1 MFNNVETMIQLSDR
15 EMKEMEVHDDATET
29 LNPMDGEQDSVL
41 AKFKITLQ
49 NGSSVNLTFDNQE
62 LDSKYNLLTDLG
74 MGFSAA
80 NMQMEN
86 VSSSAGLDNLTRER
100 ISLTYE
106 FSGSNSL
113 FDSGVIRTFSQTTD
127 QRTTT
132 SKSKAIVTFG
142 RFGPSFTPTS
152 ETSDYDFNQ
161 EVSGFSIEMIKVL
174 GRHNIVY
181 GLESE
186 TAEYSRNND
195 KTEVNLVT
203 GSINKILAN
212 TLYPHKRFPDSEVT
226 REAIFVNDRVY
237 LNDKTTLV
245 LGARY
250 DSYDQKAKS
259 DALHARNNVF
269 GHEVKPRSD
278 SEVSI
283 KVGLI
288 RDLYEDMSLFL
299 SLIHI

>member
-1 MFNNVETMIQLSDR
+1 
-15 EMKEMEVHDDATET
+15 
-29 LNPMDGEQDSVL
+29 
-41 AKFKITLQ
+41 
-49 NGSSVNLTFDNQE
+49 
-62 LDSKYNLLTDLG
+62 
-74 MGFSAA
+74 
-80 NMQMEN
+80 
-86 VSSSAGLDNLTRER
+86 
-100 ISLTYE
+100 
-106 FSGSNSL
+106 
-113 FDSGVIRTFSQTTD
+113 
-127 QRTTT
+127 
-132 SKSKAIVTFG
+132 
-142 RFGPSFTPTS
+142 
-152 ETSDYDFNQ
+152 
-161 EVSGFSIEMIKVL
+161 MIKVL

-269 GHEVKPRSD
+269 GHEVNQEAIVK
-278 SEVSI
+278 
-283 KVGLI
+283 
-288 RDLYEDMSLFL
+288 FL
-299 SLIHI
+299 